1 MTAIDA
7 DVDPSR
13 TYGAELD
20 RLTDALLQLHS
31 ADRELRRQELDHV
44 AAFRNTVIEA
54 VTDLVT
60 LVAGGAARRR
70 SLSSVDDLQV
80 APTGFLSRALR
91 GYPRLVVDEGV
102 SPSDSFSATALSG
115 TAHLW
120 QEAARRALAAAHIAC
135 SQARLPTAPG
145 ERTPV
150 VADLAAIAQVMAAL
164 DGPLAED
171 FARYGDPR
179 AEDLANASRAPIALV
194 CREVR
199 RLYDSA
205 PSDRSWDSVSMPQLR
220 PMVVR
225 GAGDLHRGTARLLRL
240 LDASRGQ
247 LDARG
252 IAAVIQAQARTH
264 FRLHELLA
272 MHVQR
277 GVTTGQRDLVAHS
290 VAHLEMAHLLSDAY
304 RTSARVASPLR
315 GDRRPV
321 TQAAELHRA
330 IAALSFAH
338 PPDPGLLIALARPQ
352 LDVIH
357 SIERT
362 VTAGLSQG
370 RLLVPGWDGDSGGTA
385 WTLERRARV
394 AAPLRRQLEAIGER
408 RWSAFAVAEEVPPV
422 VRQTAPVRYRLAS
435 LTQ

>member
-1 MTAIDA
+1 MTAADA
-7 DVDPSR
+7 DVDGEH

-20 RLTDALLQLHS
+20 RLTDALLRLHS
-31 ADRELRRQELDHV
+31 TPCELRRQELDHV
-44 AAFRNTVIEA
+44 AAFRNMVFEA

-91 GYPRLVVDEGV
+91 GYPRLVVDESV
-102 SPSDSFSATALSG
+102 SPADSFGARDLSG
-115 TAHLW
+115 TACLW
-120 QEAARRALAAAHIAC
+120 REAARRALAAAHIAC
-135 SQARLPTAPG
+135 SQSRLPTVPG

-150 VADLAAIAQVMAAL
+150 VADLAAIAQVVAGL
-164 DGPLAED
+164 DASLAD
-171 FARYGDPR
+171 GFARLGDRR

-205 PSDRSWDSVSMPQLR
+205 PGDRTWDSVSVPQLR

-225 GAGDLHRGTARLLRL
+225 GAGDLRRGTARLRRL
-240 LDASRGQ
+240 IDATSGR

-252 IAAVIQAQARTH
+252 IAAIIQAQARTH

-272 MHVQR
+272 AHAQQ
-277 GVTTGQRDLVAHS
+277 GVTTGHRDMVAHS
-290 VAHLEMAHLLSDAY
+290 VAHLEVAHLLSDAY
-304 RTSARVASPLR
+304 RTTARVASPLR

-330 IAALSFAH
+330 IAAVSLAH
-338 PPDPGLLIALARPQ
+338 PPDPGLLLALARPQ
-352 LDVIH
+352 LNVIA

-362 VTAGLSQG
+362 VGAGLSQG

-385 WTLERRARV
+385 WTLETRAG
-394 AAPLRRQLEAIGER
+394 ANAPLRRHLEAIGDR
-408 RWSAFAVAEEVPPV
+408 RWSVFSVAEDAAAPAG
-422 VRQTAPVRYRLAS
+422 QMAPVRHRLAS